1 VPPDDQ
7 RKRHLAGPVAS
18 GAKAR
23 RRRVRAPDRRELEH
37 RLRLRRRRQR
47 SRRASPASRGGPPAC
62 SRPPSAAW
70 SSFGRLTG
78 PGSMPR
84 CSGPAVARTADRCS
98 PRGPAAAPRCPRPG
112 DGRAARGRPCP
123 RRAPWSVNCSVVS
136 DVRSSPQS
144 GAIGHRPNAR
154 PGVGQ
159 PSCLL
164 GRGRHVGLLRL
175 AHGHDERACV
185 RPRARPCGV
194 PRHGLLSVKVGH
206 DERRRRQRGRS
217 APTDSPA
224 AVVHCAPLAGAPPPA
239 GGTFPGGARRR
250 VSHNTPLR

>member
-123 RRAPWSVNCSVVS
+123 RRAPWSVKCSVVS
-136 DVRSSPQS
+136 DVRTLRNRAQS
-144 GAIGHRPNAR
+144 ATAR
-154 PGVGQ
+154 T
-159 PSCLL
+159 L
-164 GRGRHVGLLRL
+164 GRESDSRV
-175 AHGHDERACV
+175 AY
-185 RPRARPCGV
+185 
-194 PRHGLLSVKVGH
+194 SVEV
-206 DERRRRQRGRS
+206 DTSVCSDSRTDMTS
-217 APTDSPA
+217 APACDREHARA
-224 AVVHCAPLAGAPPPA
+224 AS
-239 GGTFPGGARRR
+239 R
-250 VSHNTPLR
+250 VTASCR